1 MQNVQDKFVKKN
13 KKLYHLK
20 TKWELEGLLTE
31 VNCLID
37 YRIRWKEHK
46 CTQMHLPKF
55 LSFNLPLKQDI
66 FRLWVLMCL
75 GWRRE

>member
-1 MQNVQDKFVKKN
+1 MQNVQDKFVKKKK

-20 TKWELEGLLTE
+20 TKWEFRERE